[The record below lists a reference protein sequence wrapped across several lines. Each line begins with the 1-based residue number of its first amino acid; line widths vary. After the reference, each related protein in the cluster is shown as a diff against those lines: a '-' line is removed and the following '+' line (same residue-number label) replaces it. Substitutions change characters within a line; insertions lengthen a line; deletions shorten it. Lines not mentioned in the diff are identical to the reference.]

1 MSFFTWSADK
11 NGGSLARF
19 KTSSSCSILF
29 PIYLKLRILYKHLL
43 SNLFFI
49 NILRF
54 LGQIFLVRKR
64 WVHETVSST
73 RITGAGT
80 NPSLKKIGKTP
91 SSHIIHSP
99 EGEHC
104 WRVREQTNQI
114 VWITKIT
121 EWLHS
126 NVPCLMSDVRRSKSY
141 VWCPMFTVRC
151 MMSDVWC
158 PMSDLDVRCAVS
170 NVRTKNKTKNRTKI
184 KTRNRKKNGQK
195 KGQEIDKNS
204 DEKSDKRSY
213 KK

>member
-11 NGGSLARF
+11 NGGSVARF
-19 KTSSSCSILF
+19 KTSSSFRINF

-104 WRVREQTNQI
+104 WRVRDTKPIRLLESPRSLSGYI
-114 VWITKIT
+114 LMSHVWCPTFEI
-121 EWLHS
+121 L
-126 NVPCLMSDVRRSKSY
+126 CLMSDVH
-141 VWCPMFTVRC
+141 CPMYDVRRP
-151 MMSDVWC
+151 MPDRILMSDVR
-158 PMSDLDVRCAVS
+158 SRCAMCGV
-170 NVRTKNKTKNRTKI
+170 
-184 KTRNRKKNGQK
+184 
-195 KGQEIDKNS
+195 
-204 DEKSDKRSY
+204 
-213 KK
+213 